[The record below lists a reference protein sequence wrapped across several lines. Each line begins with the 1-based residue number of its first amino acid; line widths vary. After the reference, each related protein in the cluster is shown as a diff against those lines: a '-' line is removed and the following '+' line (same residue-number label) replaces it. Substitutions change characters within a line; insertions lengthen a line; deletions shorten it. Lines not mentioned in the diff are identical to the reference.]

1 MAKKAAKQRRS
12 AGHRVGISKEGLV
25 NLAADLADREGVSA
39 ITLARLAKLN
49 DVRTPTISHH
59 VGSLPELQSDV
70 ALLAVEELIAAVLA
84 ASDGREGV
92 DAVRGMYRAYRD
104 FVLSHPGRYAASV
117 ETPDPNDPRRL
128 EAVGRLARVLI
139 NVFSQIGLTEG
150 DARRAARLLRAAV
163 HGYSTLELYGAWQTS
178 LDNDATFDWLLDVIL
193 EGLTSGTRRI
203 I

>member
-1 MAKKAAKQRRS
+1 MAGKAAKQHRT
-12 AGHRVGISKEGLV
+12 AGHRVGISKDELV
-25 NLAADLADREGVSA
+25 NQAADLADREGVSA

-59 VGSLPELQSDV
+59 VGSLPELQSDI
-70 ALLAVEELIAAVLA
+70 ALLAVEQLIAEVLS
-84 ASDGREGV
+84 ASEGREGV

-104 FVLSHPGRYAASV
+104 YVLAHPGRYAASV

-139 NVFSQIGLTEG
+139 EVFQQIGLG
-150 DARRAARLLRAAV
+150 DEDANRAARLLRAAV
-163 HGYSTLELYGAWQTS
+163 HGYSTLELNGAWQTS

-193 EGLTSGTRRI
+193 DGLTSGSRGLI
-203 I
+203 

>member
-1 MAKKAAKQRRS
+1 MAKKAAKQHRS
-12 AGHRVGISKEGLV
+12 AGQRVGISKEGLV

-39 ITLARLAKLN
+39 ITLARLAKLS

-59 VGSLPELQSDV
+59 VGSLSELQSEV
-70 ALLAVEELIAAVLA
+70 ALLALDELIAVVLS
-84 ASDGREGV
+84 ASEGREGV

-117 ETPDPNDPRRL
+117 ETPDPDDPRRL

-139 NVFSQIGLTEG
+139 DVFNQIGLTAD
-150 DARRAARLLRAAV
+150 DANRAARLLRAAV
-163 HGYSTLELYGAWQTS
+163 HGYSTLELNRAWQTP

-193 EGLTSGTRRI
+193 EGLTSDSRRI